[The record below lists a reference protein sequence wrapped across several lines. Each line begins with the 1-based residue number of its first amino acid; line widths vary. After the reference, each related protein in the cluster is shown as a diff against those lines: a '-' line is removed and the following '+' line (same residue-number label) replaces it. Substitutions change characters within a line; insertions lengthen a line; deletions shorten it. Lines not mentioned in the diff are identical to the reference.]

1 MTTPADLTS
10 NDEIAPAALACRTD
24 HQNLQTQME
33 SIN

>member
-10 NDEIAPAALACRTD
+10 NDEIAPAALACRAD

-33 SIN
+33 SID